1 MSHFAVAVAAALL
14 AVLYGVAGVSAQS
27 YPQRTVKFII
37 PFGPGSGSDI
47 AARLV
52 GDKLAARWG
61 KPVVVESRPGGD
73 GLVSINAFV
82 SANDDHTLLFVPVGI
97 FAVHPFSHAK
107 LSYDADRDLVPIVN
121 ITAIVLSMTTPAS
134 LNLKSMADLVALA
147 RAHPGTLNA
156 AAAQGTSDFLL
167 TGFLKSN
174 NLQVAKVPYRDIMQG
189 PNDLAE
195 SRIQMLMSSITIVQ
209 SLQKAGKLNILAVT
223 SSKRAPSAPD
233 VPTAAEA
240 GFPVLEMDSLIGV
253 FGPRGM
259 PLEARARIAADVKA
273 VVDADPSIATKL
285 LATGQVMDIRGPAE
299 FAAGIKE
306 IRDKLTGIAKQAGI
320 KPPQ

>member
-1 MSHFAVAVAAALL
+1 VHGTTSAF
-14 AVLYGVAGVSAQS
+14 AQS

-134 LNLKSMADLVALA
+134 LNLKSAADLVALA
-147 RAHPGTLNA
+147 RAQPGKLNA

-195 SRIQMLMSSITIVQ
+195 NRIQMLMSSITIVQ

-306 IRDKLTGIAKQAGI
+306 IRDKLTAIAKQAGI